1 VLDFTRTAAGDMTRA
16 NRDEQGVPSPA
27 MTCPECHDRL
37 VWIPLNEDP
46 DGGWWQCS
54 DEHRYRRSGN
64 QLVPLQD

>member
-1 VLDFTRTAAGDMTRA
+1 
-16 NRDEQGVPSPA
+16 